1 MKIIIL
7 HGDNTYKSY
16 ERLTKFIDEAKKRGW
31 EIVNDQISF
40 TPSLFGNKKLIVYR
54 KYQLLT
60 KTEIARFSKLDDTL
74 VIYNEGIIPQAFLKT
89 LPKDTKSVDTVVIEE
104 FKLPKIIWNFLD
116 NISIRL
122 FHEVIKT
129 EPVEFVFALLAK
141 RFRDLYWV
149 KTEPRTMNYELWQI
163 QKLKRQSEKY
173 TTREVEHIINK
184 LAEIDIKV
192 KTGKSDLISELDLLL
207 IKSLE

>member
-163 QKLKRQSEKY
+163 QKLKRQSEKC